1 MATREELKKA
11 IWQVIEENDWMLVNN
26 GNIDWVIWQAY
37 KKLGLEE

>member
-26 GNIDWVIWQAY
+26 QNIDWVIWQAY
-37 KKLGLEE
+37 KKLGLE